1 MKKLLS
7 VILAAVLTVPAVAYG
22 EFADIPAAAG
32 YFASIERLA
41 AYGVVSG
48 TGEGNFDP
56 DGPVTRAQMARIAVV
71 GANCENGADS
81 AGLFLD
87 TPEGYWANGSINA
100 AARNGL
106 LYGYPD
112 GTFRPEGRI
121 SFAESTAILLR
132 LLGYGTKE
140 LGNHYP
146 TAYLNKAGEL
156 GITQGIGLN
165 ADDAVDR
172 KTLCVMLDRAFLC
185 DVNQSGQRKTK
196 LIANLDLSVSD
207 ECILLS
213 TYAENK
219 QILHDEAVTSIG
231 TYKYHDV
238 DLSKYVTGTVKLV
251 INQDSEIIAV
261 LPVEKEHKRITV
273 SSVAGNTV
281 AYRENGAQGTLRC
294 PQDAL
299 FYYQS
304 ARTNFGALRDTLSAG
319 DVLDVYENHGVFEY
333 AVVTR
338 YEMKGPKVVYQENDK
353 YFYGDTPRVV
363 RDGEEASI
371 SALQCYDVLYYDA
384 ALDTVY
390 AYCEKVSGVYE
401 EAYPSKADVK
411 QITLSGK
418 NYTLETQEAVQAL
431 GSTASAYPFQTYITC
446 LLGKDGKIAAV
457 VGNQDSIQEN
467 YGLLLACDERTENGT
482 KNYYAVF
489 LGAGGTE
496 TEFKTN
502 KNYDEWRGRV
512 LRYTFQD
519 GIMVPKLQVSSTRIS
534 GAVDKVNNTVG
545 GYHLAGNGVV
555 IDRLYAPE
563 AKNDPDAEAKVIRLS
578 EIPQTEIS
586 ERNIIHYELDK
597 NGQIAF
603 IVFDNLTLSGCRFG
617 IIKSITRM
625 SAASTYEIDF
635 GGQTETYNAEF
646 IMGQSKGQPVMAM
659 VRDSQLKSISSLIKL
674 NTDTHPEA
682 FTKETVTISGQD
694 YPVYKDAVYY
704 VRDENLQYNATSFE
718 DLDIQNIQSVSLY
731 GDKQLQYGG
740 LVRVVKIEMKNK

>member
-7 VILAAVLTVPAVAYG
+7 IILAAMLAVPAAAYA
-22 EFADIPAAAG
+22 EFADIPAEADYSAA
-32 YFASIERLA
+32 IERLA

-48 TGEGNFDP
+48 TGGGKFDP
-56 DGPVTRAQMARIAVV
+56 DGPVTRAQMAHIAVV

-112 GTFRPEGRI
+112 GAFRPEARI
-121 SFAESTAILLR
+121 SFAESTAVLLR

-146 TAYLNKAGEL
+146 AAYLNKAREL
-156 GITQGIGLN
+156 GITEGIGLGAN
-165 ADDAVDR
+165 DAVDR

-219 QILHDEAVTSIG
+219 EILHDEAVTSMG

-238 DLSKYVTGTVKLV
+238 DLNKYITGTVKLV

-261 LPVEKEHKRITV
+261 LPVEKEHKRIAV

-281 AYRENGAQGTLRC
+281 AYQENGVQGTLRC
-294 PQDAL
+294 PQDGL

-304 ARTNFGALRDTLSAG
+304 ARTTFGALRDTLSAG

-338 YEMKGPKVVYQENDK
+338 YEMKGPKVIYQENDK

-371 SALQCYDVLYYDA
+371 SVLQRYDVLYYDA

-418 NYTLETQEAVQAL
+418 TYTLETQEAVQAL
-431 GSTASAYPFQTYITC
+431 NSSASAYPFQTYITC
-446 LLGKDGKIAAV
+446 LLGKDGEIAAV

-467 YGLLLACDERTENGT
+467 YGLLLSCDERTENGT
-482 KNYYAVF
+482 KNYYAAF

-496 TEFKTN
+496 AEFKTN

-519 GIMVPKLQVSSTRIS
+519 GIMIPKLQAAVTRIS
-534 GAVDKVNNTVG
+534 GPVDKVNNTVG
-545 GYHLAGNGVV
+545 GYRLAGNGVV

-563 AKNDPDAEAKVIRLS
+563 AKTDPDAEAKVIRLA
-578 EIPQTEIS
+578 EIPETEIT
-586 ERNIIHYELDK
+586 ERNVVHYALDK

-617 IIKSITRM
+617 IIRSVTKM

-646 IMGQSKGQPVMAM
+646 IMNQSKGQPVMAT
-659 VRDSQLKSISSLIKL
+659 VRDNQLKSIVSLVQL
-674 NTDTHPEA
+674 NMNTAPEA
-682 FTKETVTISGQD
+682 FTKETVTISGQE
-694 YPVYKDAVYY
+694 YPVYKNAVYY
-704 VRDENLQYNATSFE
+704 VRDENSQYNATSFE
-718 DLDIQNIQSVSLY
+718 DLDIPNIRAVSLY
-731 GDKQLQYGG
+731 GDKRLQYGG
-740 LVRVVKIEMKNK
+740 LVRVIKIEMKNK